1 MSSPTKI
8 SSKYFTNSKD
18 NIIKDSLTGELLT
31 NPNIIY
37 YPQYNFI
44 YDKTQL
50 TSSNVRI
57 VCGGGSG
64 HEPSHSGY
72 ITKGMLTCAVCG
84 DIFSSPSC
92 KNIINAIEK
101 IYSDSGVI
109 LIVKNYSGDVIN
121 FSLACE
127 LYKNLGKKV
136 DMIIVDDDISLVN
149 LNEKINEDSFNRRRG
164 LCGTVLLYKILGD
177 LANKGFL
184 FEEILTYGKNIVKSL
199 YTVGVSL
206 TTCIP
211 PFSHVNSNEL
221 MNFDEFELG
230 LGIHGEKGKERLKYN
245 SVNDVI
251 KIIFEKCFNIHIK
264 KENFD
269 KMKDVVL
276 VVNNLGSLTQIEMN
290 IIIKSLYDY
299 IYNLQDKKY
308 NVHRIIFGNI
318 MTSLD
323 MRGFSITIM
332 NLNEN
337 DFIEKNQNKII
348 YSIDS
353 KIERHCIWNIIKNP
367 NEQYNTILKNQ
378 ILYDKKEELKEQNPN
393 NKTYLLI
400 KNLFTYLQSKQE
412 DLNTLDKKVGD
423 GDIGTGMYNAIGKS
437 LENLKYY
444 DFENNFKNS
453 IMKIGEDIGA
463 GFGGT
468 SGPLYMS
475 FLIRASD
482 FLENKFENNKIENYL
497 NGLFNGSDMISRV
510 GKAKVGDRTMLDYL
524 IPMSKLLLNCKN
536 FDDVKK
542 VFNENRNK
550 LLDDVKK
557 LQSKRGR
564 SSYLDGQEVGFDEPG
579 CVLCDL
585 WMNFIIEELSK

>member
-1 MSSPTKI
+1 MTESTI
-8 SSKYFTNSKD
+8 TSKYFTNSKD
-18 NIIKDSLTGELLT
+18 EIIKDSLTGGLLS
-31 NPNIIY
+31 NPNLIY

-44 YDKTQL
+44 YDKSQL
-50 TSSNVRI
+50 NSNNVRL

-72 ITKGMLTCAVCG
+72 VSKGMLTCAVCG

-101 IYSDSGVI
+101 IYSDNGVI
-109 LIVKNYSGDVIN
+109 VIVKNYSGDVIN

-127 LYKNLGKKV
+127 IFKNNNKKV

-149 LNEKINEDSFNRRRG
+149 LNNEIEENSFNRRRG

-177 LANKGFL
+177 LAVQGYS
-184 FEEILTYGKNIVKSL
+184 FEEILNYGKNIVKSL

-211 PFSHVNSNEL
+211 PFTHINSNEL
-221 MNFDEFELG
+221 MKNDEFELG

-245 SVNDVI
+245 NVNDVI
-251 KIIFEKCFNIHIK
+251 KIIFEKCFNSNIK
-264 KENFD
+264 KESFN
-269 KMKDVVL
+269 KMKDVVF
-276 VVNNLGSLTQIEMN
+276 VVNNLGCLTLIEMN
-290 IIIKSLYDY
+290 IIIKSLFDY
-299 IYNLQDKKY
+299 VYNLKDKQY
-308 NVHRIIFGNI
+308 NVHRIIYGNI

-323 MRGFSITIM
+323 MRAFSITIM

-337 DFIEKNQNKII
+337 DFTDLNKNKIL

-353 KIERHCIWNIIKNP
+353 KVHRTCIWNIIKNP
-367 NEQYNTILKNQ
+367 NEQYNKVLKNQ
-378 ILYDKKEELKEQNPN
+378 ILFDKKPEIKEQNLN

-400 KNLFTYLQSKQE
+400 KNLFTFLQSKQE
-412 DLNTLDKKVGD
+412 ELNTLDKKVGD

-444 DFENNFKNS
+444 DFENDFKNS
-453 IMKIGEDIGA
+453 IKNIGEDIGA

-497 NGLFNGSDMISRV
+497 NSLFNGSEMISRV

-524 IPMSKLLLNCKN
+524 IPMSKLLLNCKS
-536 FDDVKK
+536 FDEVKK

-550 LLDDVKK
+550 LLEDVKK

>member
-1 MSSPTKI
+1 MTESTI
-8 SSKYFTNSKD
+8 TSKYFTNSKD
-18 NIIKDSLTGELLT
+18 EIIKDSLTGGLLS
-31 NPNIIY
+31 NPNLIY

-44 YDKTQL
+44 YDKSQL
-50 TSSNVRI
+50 NSNNVRL

-72 ITKGMLTCAVCG
+72 VSKGMLTCAVCG

-101 IYSDSGVI
+101 IYSDNGVI
-109 LIVKNYSGDVIN
+109 VIVKNYSGDVIN

-127 LYKNLGKKV
+127 IFKNNNKKV

-149 LNEKINEDSFNRRRG
+149 LNNEIEENSFNRRRG

-177 LANKGFL
+177 LAVQGYS
-184 FEEILTYGKNIVKSL
+184 FEEILNYGKNIVKSL

-211 PFSHVNSNEL
+211 PFTHINSNEL
-221 MNFDEFELG
+221 MKNDEFELG

-245 SVNDVI
+245 NVNDVI
-251 KIIFEKCFNIHIK
+251 KIIFEKCFNSNIK
-264 KENFD
+264 KESFN
-269 KMKDVVL
+269 KMKDVVF
-276 VVNNLGSLTQIEMN
+276 VVNNLGCLTLIEMN
-290 IIIKSLYDY
+290 IIIKSLFDY
-299 IYNLQDKKY
+299 VYNLKDKQY
-308 NVHRIIFGNI
+308 NVHRIIYGNI

-323 MRGFSITIM
+323 MRAFSITIM

-337 DFIEKNQNKII
+337 EFTDLNKNKIL

-353 KIERHCIWNIIKNP
+353 KVHRTCIWNIIKNP
-367 NEQYNTILKNQ
+367 NEQYNKVLKNQ
-378 ILYDKKEELKEQNPN
+378 ILFDKKPEIKEQNLN

-400 KNLFTYLQSKQE
+400 KNLFTFLQSKQE
-412 DLNTLDKKVGD
+412 ELNTLDKKVGD

-444 DFENNFKNS
+444 DFENDFKNS
-453 IMKIGEDIGA
+453 IKNIGEDIGA

-497 NGLFNGSDMISRV
+497 NSLFNGSEMISRV

-524 IPMSKLLLNCKN
+524 IPMSKLLLNCKS
-536 FDDVKK
+536 FDEVKK

>member
-1 MSSPTKI
+1 MTESKI
-8 SSKYFTNSKD
+8 TSKYFTNSKD
-18 NIIKDSLTGELLT
+18 EIIKDSLTGGLLS
-31 NPNIIY
+31 NPNLIY

-44 YDKTQL
+44 YDKSQL
-50 TSSNVRI
+50 NSNNVRL

-72 ITKGMLTCAVCG
+72 VSKGMLTCAVCG

-101 IYSDSGVI
+101 IYSDNGVI
-109 LIVKNYSGDVIN
+109 VIVKNYSGDVIN

-127 LYKNLGKKV
+127 IFKNNNKKV

-149 LNEKINEDSFNRRRG
+149 LNNEIEENSFNRRRG

-177 LANKGFL
+177 LAVQGYS
-184 FEEILTYGKNIVKSL
+184 FEEILNYGKNIVKSL

-211 PFSHVNSNEL
+211 PFTHINSNEL
-221 MNFDEFELG
+221 MKNDEFELG

-245 SVNDVI
+245 NVNDVI
-251 KIIFEKCFNIHIK
+251 KIIFEKCFNSNIK
-264 KENFD
+264 KESFN
-269 KMKDVVL
+269 KMKDVVF
-276 VVNNLGSLTQIEMN
+276 VVNNLGCLTLIEMN
-290 IIIKSLYDY
+290 IIIKSLFDY
-299 IYNLQDKKY
+299 VYNLKDKQY
-308 NVHRIIFGNI
+308 NVHRIIYGNI

-323 MRGFSITIM
+323 MRAFSITIM

-337 DFIEKNQNKII
+337 EFTDLNKNKIL

-353 KIERHCIWNIIKNP
+353 KVHRTCIWNIIKNP
-367 NEQYNTILKNQ
+367 NEQYNKVLKNQ
-378 ILYDKKEELKEQNPN
+378 ILFDKKPEIKEQNLN

-400 KNLFTYLQSKQE
+400 KNLFTFLQSKQE
-412 DLNTLDKKVGD
+412 ELNTLDKKVGD

-497 NGLFNGSDMISRV
+497 NGLFNGSEMISRV

-524 IPMSKLLLNCKN
+524 IPMSKLLLNCKS
-536 FDDVKK
+536 FDEVKK

-550 LLDDVKK
+550 LLEDVKK

>member
-1 MSSPTKI
+1 MTESTI
-8 SSKYFTNSKD
+8 TSKYFTNSKD
-18 NIIKDSLTGELLT
+18 EIIKDSLTGGLLS
-31 NPNIIY
+31 NPNLIY

-44 YDKTQL
+44 YDKSQL
-50 TSSNVRI
+50 NSNNVRL

-72 ITKGMLTCAVCG
+72 VSKGMLTCAVCG

-101 IYSDSGVI
+101 IYSDNGVI
-109 LIVKNYSGDVIN
+109 VIVKNYSGDVIN

-127 LYKNLGKKV
+127 IFKNNNKKV

-149 LNEKINEDSFNRRRG
+149 LNNEIEENSFNRRRG

-177 LANKGFL
+177 LAVQGYS
-184 FEEILTYGKNIVKSL
+184 FEELLNYGKNIVKSL

-211 PFSHVNSNEL
+211 PFTHINSNEL
-221 MNFDEFELG
+221 MKNDEFELG

-245 SVNDVI
+245 NVNDVI
-251 KIIFEKCFNIHIK
+251 KIIFEKCFNSNIK
-264 KENFD
+264 KESFD
-269 KMKDVVL
+269 KMKDVVF
-276 VVNNLGSLTQIEMN
+276 VVNNLGCLTLIEMN
-290 IIIKSLYDY
+290 IIIKSLFDY
-299 IYNLQDKKY
+299 VYNLKDKQY
-308 NVHRIIFGNI
+308 NVHRIIYGNI

-323 MRGFSITIM
+323 MRAFSITIM

-337 DFIEKNQNKII
+337 DFTDLNKNKIL

-353 KIERHCIWNIIKNP
+353 KVHRTCIWNIIKNP
-367 NEQYNTILKNQ
+367 NEQYNKVLKNQ
-378 ILYDKKEELKEQNPN
+378 ILFDKKPETKEQNLN

-400 KNLFTYLQSKQE
+400 KNLFTFLQSKQE
-412 DLNTLDKKVGD
+412 ELNTLDKKVGD

-444 DFENNFKNS
+444 DFENDFKNS
-453 IMKIGEDIGA
+453 IKNIGEDIGA

-497 NGLFNGSDMISRV
+497 NSLFNGSEMISRV

-524 IPMSKLLLNCKN
+524 IPMSKLLLNCKS
-536 FDDVKK
+536 FDEVKK

-550 LLDDVKK
+550 LLEDVKK

>member
-1 MSSPTKI
+1 MTESTI
-8 SSKYFTNSKD
+8 TSKYFTNSKD
-18 NIIKDSLTGELLT
+18 EIIKDSLTGGLLS
-31 NPNIIY
+31 NPNLIY

-44 YDKTQL
+44 YDKSQL
-50 TSSNVRI
+50 NSNNVRL

-72 ITKGMLTCAVCG
+72 VSKGMLTCAVCG

-101 IYSDSGVI
+101 IYSDNGVI
-109 LIVKNYSGDVIN
+109 VIVKNYSGDVIN

-127 LYKNLGKKV
+127 IFKNNNKKV

-149 LNEKINEDSFNRRRG
+149 LNNEIEENSFNRRRG

-177 LANKGFL
+177 LAVQGYS
-184 FEEILTYGKNIVKSL
+184 FEELLNYGKNIVKSL

-211 PFSHVNSNEL
+211 PFSHINSNEL
-221 MNFDEFELG
+221 MKNDEFELG

-245 SVNDVI
+245 NVNDVI
-251 KIIFEKCFNIHIK
+251 KIIFEKCFNSNIK
-264 KENFD
+264 KESFD
-269 KMKDVVL
+269 KMKDVVF
-276 VVNNLGSLTQIEMN
+276 VVNNLGCLTLIEMN
-290 IIIKSLYDY
+290 IIIKSLFDY
-299 IYNLQDKKY
+299 VYNLKDKQY
-308 NVHRIIFGNI
+308 NVHRIIYGNI

-323 MRGFSITIM
+323 MRAFSITIM

-337 DFIEKNQNKII
+337 DFTDLNKNKIL

-353 KIERHCIWNIIKNP
+353 KVHRTCIWNIIKNP
-367 NEQYNTILKNQ
+367 NEQYNKVLKNQ
-378 ILYDKKEELKEQNPN
+378 ILFDKKPEIKEQNLN

-400 KNLFTYLQSKQE
+400 KNLFTFLQSKQE
-412 DLNTLDKKVGD
+412 ELNTLDKKVGD

-444 DFENNFKNS
+444 DFENDFKNS
-453 IMKIGEDIGA
+453 IKNIGEDIGA

-497 NGLFNGSDMISRV
+497 NSLFNGSEMISRV

-524 IPMSKLLLNCKN
+524 IPMSKLLLNCKS
-536 FDDVKK
+536 FDEVKK

>member
-1 MSSPTKI
+1 MTESTI
-8 SSKYFTNSKD
+8 TSKYFTNSKD
-18 NIIKDSLTGELLT
+18 EIIKDSLTGGLLS
-31 NPNIIY
+31 NPNLIY

-44 YDKTQL
+44 YDKSQL
-50 TSSNVRI
+50 NSNNVRL

-72 ITKGMLTCAVCG
+72 VSKGMLTCAVCG

-101 IYSDSGVI
+101 IYSDNGVI
-109 LIVKNYSGDVIN
+109 VIVKNYSGDVIN

-127 LYKNLGKKV
+127 IFKNNNKKV

-149 LNEKINEDSFNRRRG
+149 LNNEIEENSFNRRRG

-177 LANKGFL
+177 LAVQGYS
-184 FEEILTYGKNIVKSL
+184 FEELLNYGKNIVKSL

-211 PFSHVNSNEL
+211 PFSHINSNEL
-221 MNFDEFELG
+221 MKNDEFELG

-245 SVNDVI
+245 NVNDVI
-251 KIIFEKCFNIHIK
+251 KIIFEKCFNSNIK
-264 KENFD
+264 KESFD
-269 KMKDVVL
+269 KMKDVVF
-276 VVNNLGSLTQIEMN
+276 VVNNLGCLTLIEMN
-290 IIIKSLYDY
+290 IIIKSLFDY
-299 IYNLQDKKY
+299 VYNLKDKQY
-308 NVHRIIFGNI
+308 NVHRIIYGNI

-323 MRGFSITIM
+323 MRAFSITIM

-337 DFIEKNQNKII
+337 DFTDLNKNKIL

-353 KIERHCIWNIIKNP
+353 KVHRTCIWNIIKNP
-367 NEQYNTILKNQ
+367 NEQYNKVLKNQ
-378 ILYDKKEELKEQNPN
+378 ILFDKKPETKEQNLN

-400 KNLFTYLQSKQE
+400 KNLFTFLQSKQE
-412 DLNTLDKKVGD
+412 ELNTLDKKVGD

-444 DFENNFKNS
+444 DFENDFKNS
-453 IMKIGEDIGA
+453 IKNIGEDIGA

-497 NGLFNGSDMISRV
+497 NSLFNGSEMISRV

-524 IPMSKLLLNCKN
+524 IPMSKLLLNCKS
-536 FDDVKK
+536 FDEVKK

-550 LLDDVKK
+550 LLEDVKK

>member
-1 MSSPTKI
+1 
-8 SSKYFTNSKD
+8 
-18 NIIKDSLTGELLT
+18 
-31 NPNIIY
+31 
-37 YPQYNFI
+37 
-44 YDKTQL
+44 
-50 TSSNVRI
+50 
-57 VCGGGSG
+57 
-64 HEPSHSGY
+64 
-72 ITKGMLTCAVCG
+72 
-84 DIFSSPSC
+84 
-92 KNIINAIEK
+92 
-101 IYSDSGVI
+101 
-109 LIVKNYSGDVIN
+109 
-121 FSLACE
+121 
-127 LYKNLGKKV
+127 
-136 DMIIVDDDISLVN
+136 
-149 LNEKINEDSFNRRRG
+149 
-164 LCGTVLLYKILGD
+164 
-177 LANKGFL
+177 
-184 FEEILTYGKNIVKSL
+184 
-199 YTVGVSL
+199 
-206 TTCIP
+206 
-211 PFSHVNSNEL
+211 
-221 MNFDEFELG
+221 
-230 LGIHGEKGKERLKYN
+230 
-245 SVNDVI
+245 
-251 KIIFEKCFNIHIK
+251 
-264 KENFD
+264 
-269 KMKDVVL
+269 
-276 VVNNLGSLTQIEMN
+276 MN

-299 IYNLQDKKY
+299 IYNLKAKKY

-337 DFIEKNQNKII
+337 EFIEQNKNKII

-353 KIERHCIWNIIKNP
+353 KIERQCIWNIIKNP
-367 NEQYNTILKNQ
+367 NEQYNTILKEQ
-378 ILYDKKEELKEQNPN
+378 ILYDEKEELKEQNPN
-393 NKTYLLI
+393 NKTYILI

-412 DLNTLDKKVGD
+412 ELNTLDKKVGD

-475 FLIRASD
+475 FFIRASD
-482 FLENKFENNKIENYL
+482 FLEMKFENNKIENYL
-497 NGLFNGSDMISRV
+497 NGLYNGSEMISRV

-524 IPMSKLLLNCKN
+524 IPMSKLLLNCKS
-536 FDDVKK
+536 FDEVKK

-585 WMNFIIEELSK
+585 WMSYLIEELSK

>member
-1 MSSPTKI
+1 MTESKI
-8 SSKYFTNSKD
+8 TSKYFTNSKD
-18 NIIKDSLTGELLT
+18 EIIKDSLTGGLLS
-31 NPNIIY
+31 NPNLIY

-44 YDKTQL
+44 YDKSQL
-50 TSSNVRI
+50 NSNNVRL

-72 ITKGMLTCAVCG
+72 VSKGMLTCAVCG

-101 IYSDSGVI
+101 IYSDNGVI
-109 LIVKNYSGDVIN
+109 VIVKNYSGDVIN

-127 LYKNLGKKV
+127 IFKNNNKKV

-149 LNEKINEDSFNRRRG
+149 LNNEIEENSFNRRRG

-177 LANKGFL
+177 LAVQGYS
-184 FEEILTYGKNIVKSL
+184 FEEILNYGKNIVKSL

-211 PFSHVNSNEL
+211 PFTHINSNEL
-221 MNFDEFELG
+221 MKNDEFELG

-245 SVNDVI
+245 NVNDVI
-251 KIIFEKCFNIHIK
+251 KIIFEKCFNSNIK
-264 KENFD
+264 KESFN
-269 KMKDVVL
+269 KMKDVVF
-276 VVNNLGSLTQIEMN
+276 VVNNLGCLTLIEMN
-290 IIIKSLYDY
+290 IIIKSLFDY
-299 IYNLQDKKY
+299 VYNLKDKQY
-308 NVHRIIFGNI
+308 NVHRIIYGNI

-323 MRGFSITIM
+323 MRAFSITIM

-337 DFIEKNQNKII
+337 EFTDLNKNKIL

-353 KIERHCIWNIIKNP
+353 KVHRTCIWNIIKNP
-367 NEQYNTILKNQ
+367 NEQYNKVLKNQ
-378 ILYDKKEELKEQNPN
+378 ILFDKKPEIKEQNLN

-400 KNLFTYLQSKQE
+400 KNLFTFLQSKQE
-412 DLNTLDKKVGD
+412 ELNTLDKKVGD

-444 DFENNFKNS
+444 DFENDFKNS
-453 IMKIGEDIGA
+453 IKNIGEDIGA

-497 NGLFNGSDMISRV
+497 NSLFNGSEMISRV

-524 IPMSKLLLNCKN
+524 IPMSKLLLNCKS
-536 FDDVKK
+536 FDEVKK

-550 LLDDVKK
+550 LLEDVKK

>member
-1 MSSPTKI
+1 MTESTI
-8 SSKYFTNSKD
+8 TSKYFTNSKD
-18 NIIKDSLTGELLT
+18 EIIKDSLTGGLLS
-31 NPNIIY
+31 NPNLIY

-44 YDKTQL
+44 YDKSQL
-50 TSSNVRI
+50 NSNNVRL

-72 ITKGMLTCAVCG
+72 VSKGMLTCAVCG

-101 IYSDSGVI
+101 IYSDNGVI
-109 LIVKNYSGDVIN
+109 VIVKNYSGDVIN

-127 LYKNLGKKV
+127 IFKNNNKKV

-149 LNEKINEDSFNRRRG
+149 LNNEIEENSFNRRRG

-177 LANKGFL
+177 LAVQGYS
-184 FEEILTYGKNIVKSL
+184 FEELLNYGKNIVKSL

-211 PFSHVNSNEL
+211 PFSHINSNEL
-221 MNFDEFELG
+221 MKNDEFELG

-245 SVNDVI
+245 NVNDVI
-251 KIIFEKCFNIHIK
+251 KIIFEKCFNSNIK
-264 KENFD
+264 KESFN
-269 KMKDVVL
+269 KMKDVVF
-276 VVNNLGSLTQIEMN
+276 VVNNLGCLTLIEMN
-290 IIIKSLYDY
+290 IIIKSLFDY
-299 IYNLQDKKY
+299 VYNLKDKQY
-308 NVHRIIFGNI
+308 NVHRIIYGNI

-323 MRGFSITIM
+323 MRAFSITIM

-337 DFIEKNQNKII
+337 DFTNLNKNKIL

-353 KIERHCIWNIIKNP
+353 KVHRTCIWNIIKNP
-367 NEQYNTILKNQ
+367 NEQYNKVLKNQ
-378 ILYDKKEELKEQNPN
+378 ILFDKKPEIKEQNLN

-400 KNLFTYLQSKQE
+400 KNLFTFLQSKQE
-412 DLNTLDKKVGD
+412 ELNTLDKKVGD

-444 DFENNFKNS
+444 DFENDFKNS
-453 IMKIGEDIGA
+453 IKNIGEDIGA

-497 NGLFNGSDMISRV
+497 NSLFNGSEMISRV

-524 IPMSKLLLNCKN
+524 IPMSKLLLNCKS
-536 FDDVKK
+536 FDEVKK

-550 LLDDVKK
+550 LLEDVKK

>member
-1 MSSPTKI
+1 MTESTI
-8 SSKYFTNSKD
+8 TSKYFTNSKD
-18 NIIKDSLTGELLT
+18 EIIKDSLTGGLLS
-31 NPNIIY
+31 NPNLIY

-44 YDKTQL
+44 YDKSQL
-50 TSSNVRI
+50 NSNNVRL

-72 ITKGMLTCAVCG
+72 VSKGMLTCAVCG

-101 IYSDSGVI
+101 IYSDNGVI
-109 LIVKNYSGDVIN
+109 VIVKNYSGDVIN

-127 LYKNLGKKV
+127 IFKNNNKKV

-149 LNEKINEDSFNRRRG
+149 LNNEIEENSFNRRRG

-177 LANKGFL
+177 LAVQGYS
-184 FEEILTYGKNIVKSL
+184 FEELLNYGKNIVKSL

-211 PFSHVNSNEL
+211 PFSHINSNEL
-221 MNFDEFELG
+221 MKNDEFELG

-245 SVNDVI
+245 NVNDVI
-251 KIIFEKCFNIHIK
+251 KIIFEKCFNSNIK
-264 KENFD
+264 KESFD
-269 KMKDVVL
+269 KMKDVVF
-276 VVNNLGSLTQIEMN
+276 VVNNLGCLTLIEMN
-290 IIIKSLYDY
+290 IIIKSLFDY
-299 IYNLQDKKY
+299 VYNLKDKQY
-308 NVHRIIFGNI
+308 NVHRIIYGNI

-323 MRGFSITIM
+323 MRAFSITIM

-337 DFIEKNQNKII
+337 DFTDLNKNKIL

-353 KIERHCIWNIIKNP
+353 KVHRTCIWNIIKNP
-367 NEQYNTILKNQ
+367 NEQYNKVLKNQ
-378 ILYDKKEELKEQNPN
+378 ILFDKKPETKEQNLN

-400 KNLFTYLQSKQE
+400 KNLFTFLQSKQE
-412 DLNTLDKKVGD
+412 ELNTLDKKVGD

-444 DFENNFKNS
+444 DFENDFKNS
-453 IMKIGEDIGA
+453 IKNIGEDIGA

-497 NGLFNGSDMISRV
+497 NSLFNGSEMISRV

-524 IPMSKLLLNCKN
+524 IPMSKLLLNCKS
-536 FDDVKK
+536 FDEVKK

>member
-1 MSSPTKI
+1 MTESTI
-8 SSKYFTNSKD
+8 TSKYFTNSKD
-18 NIIKDSLTGELLT
+18 EIIKDSLTGGLLS
-31 NPNIIY
+31 NPNLIY

-44 YDKTQL
+44 YDKSQL
-50 TSSNVRI
+50 NSNNVRL

-72 ITKGMLTCAVCG
+72 VSKGMLTCAVCG

-101 IYSDSGVI
+101 IYSDNGVI
-109 LIVKNYSGDVIN
+109 VIVKNYSGDVIN

-127 LYKNLGKKV
+127 IFKNNNKKV

-149 LNEKINEDSFNRRRG
+149 LNNEIEENSFNRRRG

-177 LANKGFL
+177 LAVQGYS
-184 FEEILTYGKNIVKSL
+184 FEELLNYGKNIVKSL

-211 PFSHVNSNEL
+211 PFSHINSNEL
-221 MNFDEFELG
+221 MKNDEFELG

-245 SVNDVI
+245 NVNDVI
-251 KIIFEKCFNIHIK
+251 KIIFEKCFNSNIK
-264 KENFD
+264 KESFD
-269 KMKDVVL
+269 KMKDVVF
-276 VVNNLGSLTQIEMN
+276 VVNNLGCLTLIEMN
-290 IIIKSLYDY
+290 IIIKSLFDY
-299 IYNLQDKKY
+299 VYNLKDKQY
-308 NVHRIIFGNI
+308 NVHRIIYGNI

-323 MRGFSITIM
+323 MRAFSITIM

-337 DFIEKNQNKII
+337 DFTNLNKNKIL

-353 KIERHCIWNIIKNP
+353 KVHRTCIWNIIKNP
-367 NEQYNTILKNQ
+367 NEQYNKVLKNQ
-378 ILYDKKEELKEQNPN
+378 ILFDKKPETKEQNLN

-400 KNLFTYLQSKQE
+400 KNLFTFLQSKQE
-412 DLNTLDKKVGD
+412 ELNTLDKKVGD

-444 DFENNFKNS
+444 DFENDFKNS
-453 IMKIGEDIGA
+453 IKNIGEDIGA

-497 NGLFNGSDMISRV
+497 NSLFNGSEMISRV

-585 WMNFIIEELSK
+585 WMSFLIQELSK

>member
-1 MSSPTKI
+1 MTESKI
-8 SSKYFTNSKD
+8 TSKYFTNSKD
-18 NIIKDSLTGELLT
+18 EIIKDSLTGGLLS
-31 NPNIIY
+31 NPNLIY

-44 YDKTQL
+44 YDKSQL
-50 TSSNVRI
+50 NSNNVRL

-72 ITKGMLTCAVCG
+72 VSKGMLTCAVCG

-101 IYSDSGVI
+101 IYSDNGVI
-109 LIVKNYSGDVIN
+109 VIVKNYSGDVIN

-127 LYKNLGKKV
+127 IFKNNNKKV

-149 LNEKINEDSFNRRRG
+149 LNNEIEENSFNRRRG

-177 LANKGFL
+177 LAVQGYS
-184 FEEILTYGKNIVKSL
+184 FEEILNYGKNIVKSL

-211 PFSHVNSNEL
+211 PFTHINSNEL
-221 MNFDEFELG
+221 MKNDEFELG

-245 SVNDVI
+245 NVNDVI
-251 KIIFEKCFNIHIK
+251 KIIFEKCFNSNIK
-264 KENFD
+264 KESFD
-269 KMKDVVL
+269 KMKDVVF
-276 VVNNLGSLTQIEMN
+276 VVNNLGCLTLIEMN
-290 IIIKSLYDY
+290 IIIKSLFDY
-299 IYNLQDKKY
+299 VYNLKDKQY
-308 NVHRIIFGNI
+308 NVHRIIYGNI

-323 MRGFSITIM
+323 MRAFSITIM

-337 DFIEKNQNKII
+337 DFTDLNKNKIL

-353 KIERHCIWNIIKNP
+353 KVHRTCIWNIIKNP
-367 NEQYNTILKNQ
+367 NEQYNKVLKNQ
-378 ILYDKKEELKEQNPN
+378 ILFDKNPEIKEQNLN

-400 KNLFTYLQSKQE
+400 KNLFTFLQSKQE
-412 DLNTLDKKVGD
+412 ELNTLDKKVGD

-444 DFENNFKNS
+444 DFENDFKNS
-453 IMKIGEDIGA
+453 IKNIGEDIGA

-497 NGLFNGSDMISRV
+497 NSLFNGSEMISRV

-524 IPMSKLLLNCKN
+524 IPMSKLLLNCKS
-536 FDDVKK
+536 FDEVKK

-550 LLDDVKK
+550 LLEDVKK

>member
-1 MSSPTKI
+1 MTESTI
-8 SSKYFTNSKD
+8 TSKYFTNSKD
-18 NIIKDSLTGELLT
+18 EIIKDSLTGGLLS
-31 NPNIIY
+31 NPNLIY

-44 YDKTQL
+44 YDKSQL
-50 TSSNVRI
+50 NSNNVRL

-72 ITKGMLTCAVCG
+72 VSKGMLTCAVCG

-101 IYSDSGVI
+101 IYSDNGVI
-109 LIVKNYSGDVIN
+109 VIVKNYSGDVIN

-127 LYKNLGKKV
+127 IFKNNNKKV

-149 LNEKINEDSFNRRRG
+149 LNNEIEENSFNRRRG

-177 LANKGFL
+177 LAVQGYS
-184 FEEILTYGKNIVKSL
+184 FEEILNYGKNIVKSL

-211 PFSHVNSNEL
+211 PFSHINSNEL
-221 MNFDEFELG
+221 MKNDEFELG

-245 SVNDVI
+245 NVNDVI
-251 KIIFEKCFNIHIK
+251 KIIFEKCFNSNIK
-264 KENFD
+264 KESFD
-269 KMKDVVL
+269 KMKDVVF
-276 VVNNLGSLTQIEMN
+276 VVNNLGCLTLIEMN
-290 IIIKSLYDY
+290 IIIKSLFDY
-299 IYNLQDKKY
+299 VYNLKDKQY
-308 NVHRIIFGNI
+308 NVHRIIYGNI

-323 MRGFSITIM
+323 MRAFSITIM

-337 DFIEKNQNKII
+337 DFTNLNKNKIL

-353 KIERHCIWNIIKNP
+353 KVHRTCIWNIIKNP
-367 NEQYNTILKNQ
+367 DEQYNKVLKNQ
-378 ILYDKKEELKEQNPN
+378 ILFDKKPEIKEQNLN
-393 NKTYLLI
+393 NKTYILI
-400 KNLFTYLQSKQE
+400 KNLFTFLQSKQE
-412 DLNTLDKKVGD
+412 ELNTLDKKVGD

-444 DFENNFKNS
+444 DFENDFKNS
-453 IMKIGEDIGA
+453 IKNIGEDIGA

-497 NGLFNGSDMISRV
+497 NSLFNGSEMISRV

-524 IPMSKLLLNCKN
+524 IPMSKLLLNCKS
-536 FDDVKK
+536 FDEVKK

-550 LLDDVKK
+550 LLEDVKK

>member
-1 MSSPTKI
+1 MTESTI
-8 SSKYFTNSKD
+8 TSKYFTNSKD
-18 NIIKDSLTGELLT
+18 EIIKDSLTGGLLS
-31 NPNIIY
+31 NPNLIY

-44 YDKTQL
+44 YDKSQL
-50 TSSNVRI
+50 NSNNVRL

-72 ITKGMLTCAVCG
+72 VSKGMLTCAVCG

-101 IYSDSGVI
+101 IYSDNGVI
-109 LIVKNYSGDVIN
+109 VIVKNYSGDVIN

-127 LYKNLGKKV
+127 IFKNNNKKV

-149 LNEKINEDSFNRRRG
+149 LNNEIEENSFNRRRG

-177 LANKGFL
+177 LAVQGYS
-184 FEEILTYGKNIVKSL
+184 FEELLNYGKNIVKSL

-211 PFSHVNSNEL
+211 PFSHINSNEL
-221 MNFDEFELG
+221 MKNDEFELG

-245 SVNDVI
+245 NVNDVI
-251 KIIFEKCFNIHIK
+251 KIIFEKCFNSNIK
-264 KENFD
+264 KESFD
-269 KMKDVVL
+269 KMKDVVF
-276 VVNNLGSLTQIEMN
+276 VVNNLGCLTLIEMN
-290 IIIKSLYDY
+290 IIIKSLFDY
-299 IYNLQDKKY
+299 VYNLKDKQY
-308 NVHRIIFGNI
+308 NVHRIIYGNI

-323 MRGFSITIM
+323 MRAFSITIM

-337 DFIEKNQNKII
+337 DFTDLNKNKIL

-353 KIERHCIWNIIKNP
+353 KVHRTCIWNIIKNP
-367 NEQYNTILKNQ
+367 NEQYNKVLKNQ
-378 ILYDKKEELKEQNPN
+378 ILFDKKPETKEQNLN

-400 KNLFTYLQSKQE
+400 KNLFTFLQSKQE
-412 DLNTLDKKVGD
+412 ELNTLDKKVGD

-444 DFENNFKNS
+444 DFENDFKNS
-453 IMKIGEDIGA
+453 IKNIGEDIGA

-497 NGLFNGSDMISRV
+497 NSLFNGSEMISRV

-550 LLDDVKK
+550 LLEDVKK

>member
-1 MSSPTKI
+1 MTESTI
-8 SSKYFTNSKD
+8 TSKYFTNSKD
-18 NIIKDSLTGELLT
+18 EIIKDSLTGGLLS
-31 NPNIIY
+31 NPNLIY

-44 YDKTQL
+44 YDKSHL
-50 TSSNVRI
+50 NSNNVRL

-72 ITKGMLTCAVCG
+72 VSKGMLTCAVCG

-101 IYSDSGVI
+101 IYSDNGVI
-109 LIVKNYSGDVIN
+109 VIVKNYSGDVIN

-127 LYKNLGKKV
+127 IFKNNNKKV

-149 LNEKINEDSFNRRRG
+149 LNNEIEENSFNRRRG

-177 LANKGFL
+177 LAVQGYS
-184 FEEILTYGKNIVKSL
+184 FEEILNYGKNIVKSL

-211 PFSHVNSNEL
+211 PFSHINSNEL
-221 MNFDEFELG
+221 MKNDEFELG

-245 SVNDVI
+245 NVNDVI
-251 KIIFEKCFNIHIK
+251 KIIFEKCFNSNIK
-264 KENFD
+264 KESFD
-269 KMKDVVL
+269 KMKDVVF
-276 VVNNLGSLTQIEMN
+276 VVNNLGCLTLIEMN
-290 IIIKSLYDY
+290 IIIKSLFDY
-299 IYNLQDKKY
+299 VYNLKDKQY
-308 NVHRIIFGNI
+308 NVHRIIYGNI

-323 MRGFSITIM
+323 MRAFSITIM

-337 DFIEKNQNKII
+337 DFTDLNKNKIL

-353 KIERHCIWNIIKNP
+353 KVHRTCIWNIIKNP
-367 NEQYNTILKNQ
+367 NEQYNKVLKNQ
-378 ILYDKKEELKEQNPN
+378 ILFDKKPETKEQNLN

-400 KNLFTYLQSKQE
+400 KNLFTFLQSKQE
-412 DLNTLDKKVGD
+412 ELNTLDKKVGD

-444 DFENNFKNS
+444 DFENDFKNS
-453 IMKIGEDIGA
+453 IKNIGEDIGA

-497 NGLFNGSDMISRV
+497 NSLFNGSEMISRV

-524 IPMSKLLLNCKN
+524 IPMSKLLL
-536 FDDVKK
+536 K
-542 VFNENRNK
+542 V
-550 LLDDVKK
+550 
-557 LQSKRGR
+557 
-564 SSYLDGQEVGFDEPG
+564 Y
-579 CVLCDL
+579 
-585 WMNFIIEELSK
+585 MIIYII

>member
-1 MSSPTKI
+1 MTESTI
-8 SSKYFTNSKD
+8 TSKYFTNSKD
-18 NIIKDSLTGELLT
+18 EIIKDSLTGGLLS
-31 NPNIIY
+31 NPNLIY

-44 YDKTQL
+44 YDKSQL
-50 TSSNVRI
+50 NSNNVRL

-72 ITKGMLTCAVCG
+72 VSKGMLTCAVCG

-101 IYSDSGVI
+101 IYSDNGVI
-109 LIVKNYSGDVIN
+109 VIVKNYSGDVIN

-127 LYKNLGKKV
+127 IFKNNNKKV

-149 LNEKINEDSFNRRRG
+149 LNNEIEENSFNRRRG

-177 LANKGFL
+177 LAVQGYS
-184 FEEILTYGKNIVKSL
+184 FEELLNYGKNIVKSL
-199 YTVGVSL
+199 YTVGGSL

-211 PFSHVNSNEL
+211 PFSHINSNEL
-221 MNFDEFELG
+221 MKNDEFELG

-245 SVNDVI
+245 NVNDVI
-251 KIIFEKCFNIHIK
+251 KIIFEKCFNSNIK
-264 KENFD
+264 KESFD
-269 KMKDVVL
+269 KMKDVVF
-276 VVNNLGSLTQIEMN
+276 VVNNLGCLTLIEMN
-290 IIIKSLYDY
+290 IIIKSLFDY
-299 IYNLQDKKY
+299 VYNLKDKQY
-308 NVHRIIFGNI
+308 NVHRIIYGNI

-323 MRGFSITIM
+323 MRAFSITIM

-337 DFIEKNQNKII
+337 DFTDLNKNKIL

-353 KIERHCIWNIIKNP
+353 KVHRTCIWNIIKNP
-367 NEQYNTILKNQ
+367 NEQYNKVLKNQ
-378 ILYDKKEELKEQNPN
+378 ILFDKKPETKEQNLN

-400 KNLFTYLQSKQE
+400 KNLFTFLQSKQE
-412 DLNTLDKKVGD
+412 ELNTLDKKVGD

-444 DFENNFKNS
+444 DFENDFKNS
-453 IMKIGEDIGA
+453 IKNIGEDIGA

-475 FLIRASD
+475 FFIRASD

-497 NGLFNGSDMISRV
+497 NSLFNGSEMISRV

-524 IPMSKLLLNCKN
+524 IPMSKLLLNCKS
-536 FDDVKK
+536 FDEVKK

-550 LLDDVKK
+550 LLEDVKK

>member
-1 MSSPTKI
+1 MTESTI
-8 SSKYFTNSKD
+8 TSKYFTNSKD
-18 NIIKDSLTGELLT
+18 EIIKDSLTGGLLS
-31 NPNIIY
+31 NPNLIY

-44 YDKTQL
+44 YDKSQL
-50 TSSNVRI
+50 NSNNVRL

-72 ITKGMLTCAVCG
+72 VSKGMLTCAVCG

-101 IYSDSGVI
+101 IYSDNGVI
-109 LIVKNYSGDVIN
+109 VIVKNYSGDVIN

-127 LYKNLGKKV
+127 IFKNNNKKV

-149 LNEKINEDSFNRRRG
+149 LNNEIEENSFNRRRG

-177 LANKGFL
+177 LAVQGYS
-184 FEEILTYGKNIVKSL
+184 FEELLNYGKNIVKSL

-211 PFSHVNSNEL
+211 PFSHINSNEL
-221 MNFDEFELG
+221 MKNDEFELG

-245 SVNDVI
+245 NVNDVI
-251 KIIFEKCFNIHIK
+251 KIIFEKCFNSNIK
-264 KENFD
+264 KESFD
-269 KMKDVVL
+269 KMKDVVF
-276 VVNNLGSLTQIEMN
+276 VVNNLGCLTLIEMN
-290 IIIKSLYDY
+290 IIIKSLFDY
-299 IYNLQDKKY
+299 VYNLKDKQY
-308 NVHRIIFGNI
+308 NVHRIIYGNI

-323 MRGFSITIM
+323 MRAFSITIM

-337 DFIEKNQNKII
+337 DFTDLNKNKIL

-353 KIERHCIWNIIKNP
+353 KVHRTCIWNIIKNP
-367 NEQYNTILKNQ
+367 NEQYNKVLKNQ
-378 ILYDKKEELKEQNPN
+378 ILFDKKPEIKEQNLN

-400 KNLFTYLQSKQE
+400 KNLFTFLQSKQE
-412 DLNTLDKKVGD
+412 ELNTLDKKVGD

-444 DFENNFKNS
+444 DFENDFKNS
-453 IMKIGEDIGA
+453 IKNIGEDIGA

-497 NGLFNGSDMISRV
+497 NSLFNGSEMISRV

-524 IPMSKLLLNCKN
+524 IPMSKLLLNCKS
-536 FDDVKK
+536 FDEVKK

-550 LLDDVKK
+550 LLEDVKK

>member
-1 MSSPTKI
+1 MTESTI
-8 SSKYFTNSKD
+8 TSKYFTNSKD
-18 NIIKDSLTGELLT
+18 EIIKDSLTGGLLS
-31 NPNIIY
+31 NPNLIY

-44 YDKTQL
+44 YDKSQL
-50 TSSNVRI
+50 NSNNVRL

-72 ITKGMLTCAVCG
+72 VSKGMLTCAVCG

-101 IYSDSGVI
+101 IYSDNGVI
-109 LIVKNYSGDVIN
+109 VIVKNYSGDVIN

-127 LYKNLGKKV
+127 IFKNNNKKV

-149 LNEKINEDSFNRRRG
+149 LNNEIEENSFNRRRG

-177 LANKGFL
+177 LAVQGYS
-184 FEEILTYGKNIVKSL
+184 FEELLNYGKNIVKSL

-211 PFSHVNSNEL
+211 PFSHINSNEL
-221 MNFDEFELG
+221 MKNDEFELG

-245 SVNDVI
+245 NVNDVI
-251 KIIFEKCFNIHIK
+251 KIIFEKCFNSNIK
-264 KENFD
+264 KESFD
-269 KMKDVVL
+269 KMKDVVF
-276 VVNNLGSLTQIEMN
+276 VVNNLGCLTLIEMN
-290 IIIKSLYDY
+290 IIIKSLFDY
-299 IYNLQDKKY
+299 VYNLKDKQY
-308 NVHRIIFGNI
+308 NVHRIIYGNI

-323 MRGFSITIM
+323 MRAFSITIM

-337 DFIEKNQNKII
+337 DFTNLNKNKIL

-353 KIERHCIWNIIKNP
+353 KVHRTCIWNIIKNP
-367 NEQYNTILKNQ
+367 NEQYNKVLKNQ
-378 ILYDKKEELKEQNPN
+378 ILFDKKPETKEQNLN

-400 KNLFTYLQSKQE
+400 KNLFTFLQSKQE
-412 DLNTLDKKVGD
+412 ELNTLDKKVGD

-444 DFENNFKNS
+444 DFENDFKNS
-453 IMKIGEDIGA
+453 IKNIGEDIGA

-497 NGLFNGSDMISRV
+497 NSLFNGSEMISRV

-524 IPMSKLLLNCKN
+524 IPMSKLLLNCKS
-536 FDDVKK
+536 FDEVKK

-550 LLDDVKK
+550 LLEDVKK

>member
-1 MSSPTKI
+1 MTESTI
-8 SSKYFTNSKD
+8 TSKYFTNSKD
-18 NIIKDSLTGELLT
+18 EIIKDSLTGGLLS
-31 NPNIIY
+31 NPNLIY

-44 YDKTQL
+44 YDKSQL
-50 TSSNVRI
+50 NSNNVRL

-72 ITKGMLTCAVCG
+72 VSKGMLTCAVCG

-101 IYSDSGVI
+101 IYSDNGVI
-109 LIVKNYSGDVIN
+109 VIVKNYSGDVIN

-127 LYKNLGKKV
+127 IFKNNNKKV

-149 LNEKINEDSFNRRRG
+149 LNNEIEENSFNRRRG

-177 LANKGFL
+177 LAVQGYS
-184 FEEILTYGKNIVKSL
+184 FEELLNYGKNIVKSL

-211 PFSHVNSNEL
+211 PFSHINSNEL
-221 MNFDEFELG
+221 MKNDEFELG

-245 SVNDVI
+245 NVNDVI
-251 KIIFEKCFNIHIK
+251 KIIFEKCFNSNIK
-264 KENFD
+264 KESFD
-269 KMKDVVL
+269 KMKDVVF
-276 VVNNLGSLTQIEMN
+276 VVNNLGCLTLIEMN
-290 IIIKSLYDY
+290 IIIKSLFDY
-299 IYNLQDKKY
+299 VYNLKDKQY
-308 NVHRIIFGNI
+308 NVHRIIYGNI

-323 MRGFSITIM
+323 MRAFSITIM

-337 DFIEKNQNKII
+337 DFTDLNKNKIL

-353 KIERHCIWNIIKNP
+353 KVHRTCIWNIIKNP
-367 NEQYNTILKNQ
+367 NEQYNKVLKNQ
-378 ILYDKKEELKEQNPN
+378 ILFDKKPETKEQNLN

-400 KNLFTYLQSKQE
+400 KNLFTFLQSKQE
-412 DLNTLDKKVGD
+412 ELNTLDKKVGD

-444 DFENNFKNS
+444 DFENDFKNS
-453 IMKIGEDIGA
+453 LKKIGEDIGA

-497 NGLFNGSDMISRV
+497 NSLFNGSEMISRV

-524 IPMSKLLLNCKN
+524 IPMSKLLLNCKS
-536 FDDVKK
+536 FDEVKK

-550 LLDDVKK
+550 LLEDVKK

>member
-1 MSSPTKI
+1 
-8 SSKYFTNSKD
+8 
-18 NIIKDSLTGELLT
+18 
-31 NPNIIY
+31 
-37 YPQYNFI
+37 
-44 YDKTQL
+44 
-50 TSSNVRI
+50 
-57 VCGGGSG
+57 
-64 HEPSHSGY
+64 
-72 ITKGMLTCAVCG
+72 
-84 DIFSSPSC
+84 
-92 KNIINAIEK
+92 
-101 IYSDSGVI
+101 
-109 LIVKNYSGDVIN
+109 
-121 FSLACE
+121 
-127 LYKNLGKKV
+127 
-136 DMIIVDDDISLVN
+136 MIIVDDDISLVN
-149 LNEKINEDSFNRRRG
+149 LNEKINEDCFNRRRG

-177 LANKGFL
+177 LANKGFT

-211 PFSHVNSNEL
+211 PFSHINSNEL

-251 KIIFEKCFNIHIK
+251 KIIFDKCFNTNIN
-264 KENFD
+264 KESFD
-269 KMKDVVL
+269 KMKDVVF

-299 IYNLQDKKY
+299 IYNLKDKKY
-308 NVHRIIFGNI
+308 NVHRIIYGNI

-323 MRGFSITIM
+323 MRAFSITIM

-337 DFIEKNQNKII
+337 DFTDLNKNKIL

-353 KIERHCIWNIIKNP
+353 KVHRTCIWNIIKNP
-367 NEQYNTILKNQ
+367 NEQYNKVLKNQ
-378 ILYDKKEELKEQNPN
+378 ILFDKKPEIKEQNLN

-400 KNLFTYLQSKQE
+400 KNLFTFLQSKQE
-412 DLNTLDKKVGD
+412 ELNTLDKKVGD

-444 DFENNFKNS
+444 DFENDFKNS
-453 IMKIGEDIGA
+453 IKNIGEDIGA

-497 NGLFNGSDMISRV
+497 NGLFNGSEMISRV

-524 IPMSKLLLNCKN
+524 IPMSKLLLNCKS
-536 FDDVKK
+536 FDEVKK

-550 LLDDVKK
+550 LLEDVKK

-585 WMNFIIEELSK
+585 WMSYLIEELSK

>member
-1 MSSPTKI
+1 MTESTI
-8 SSKYFTNSKD
+8 TSKYFTNSKD
-18 NIIKDSLTGELLT
+18 EIIKDSLTGGLLS
-31 NPNIIY
+31 NPNLIY

-44 YDKTQL
+44 YDKSQL
-50 TSSNVRI
+50 NSNNVRL

-72 ITKGMLTCAVCG
+72 VSKGMLTCAVCG

-101 IYSDSGVI
+101 IYSDNGVI
-109 LIVKNYSGDVIN
+109 VIVKNYSGDVIN

-127 LYKNLGKKV
+127 IFKNNNKKV

-149 LNEKINEDSFNRRRG
+149 LNNEIEENSFNRRRG

-177 LANKGFL
+177 LAVQGYS
-184 FEEILTYGKNIVKSL
+184 FEELLNYGKNIVKSL

-211 PFSHVNSNEL
+211 PFSHINSNEL
-221 MNFDEFELG
+221 MKNDEFELG

-245 SVNDVI
+245 NVNDVI
-251 KIIFEKCFNIHIK
+251 KIIFEKCFNSNIK
-264 KENFD
+264 KESFD
-269 KMKDVVL
+269 KMKDVVF
-276 VVNNLGSLTQIEMN
+276 VVNNLGCLTLIEMN
-290 IIIKSLYDY
+290 IIIKSLFDY
-299 IYNLQDKKY
+299 VYNLKDKQY
-308 NVHRIIFGNI
+308 NVHRIIYGNI

-323 MRGFSITIM
+323 MRAFSITIM

-337 DFIEKNQNKII
+337 DFTNLNKNKIL

-353 KIERHCIWNIIKNP
+353 KVHRTCIWNIIKNP
-367 NEQYNTILKNQ
+367 NEQYNKVLKNQ
-378 ILYDKKEELKEQNPN
+378 ILFDKKPETKEQNLN

-400 KNLFTYLQSKQE
+400 KNLFTFLQSKQE
-412 DLNTLDKKVGD
+412 ELNTLDKKVGD

-444 DFENNFKNS
+444 DFENDFKNS
-453 IMKIGEDIGA
+453 IKNIGEDIGA

-497 NGLFNGSDMISRV
+497 NSLFNGSEMISRV

-550 LLDDVKK
+550 LLEDVKK

>member
-1 MSSPTKI
+1 MTESTI
-8 SSKYFTNSKD
+8 TSKYFTNSKD
-18 NIIKDSLTGELLT
+18 EIIKDSLTGGLLS
-31 NPNIIY
+31 NPNLIY

-44 YDKTQL
+44 YDKSQL
-50 TSSNVRI
+50 NSNNVRL

-72 ITKGMLTCAVCG
+72 VSKGMLTCAVCG

-101 IYSDSGVI
+101 IYSDNGVI
-109 LIVKNYSGDVIN
+109 VIVKNYSGDVIN

-127 LYKNLGKKV
+127 IFKNNNKKV

-149 LNEKINEDSFNRRRG
+149 LNNEIEENSFNRRRG

-177 LANKGFL
+177 LAVQGYS
-184 FEEILTYGKNIVKSL
+184 FEELLNYGKNIVKSL

-211 PFSHVNSNEL
+211 PFSHINSNEL
-221 MNFDEFELG
+221 MKNDEFELG

-245 SVNDVI
+245 NVNDVI
-251 KIIFEKCFNIHIK
+251 KIIFEKCFNSNIK
-264 KENFD
+264 KESFD
-269 KMKDVVL
+269 KMKDVVF
-276 VVNNLGSLTQIEMN
+276 VVNNLGCLTLIEMN
-290 IIIKSLYDY
+290 IIIKSLFDY
-299 IYNLQDKKY
+299 VYNLKDKQY
-308 NVHRIIFGNI
+308 NVHRIIYGNI

-323 MRGFSITIM
+323 MRAFSITIM

-337 DFIEKNQNKII
+337 DFTDLNKNKIL

-353 KIERHCIWNIIKNP
+353 KVHRTCIWNIIKNP
-367 NEQYNTILKNQ
+367 NEQYNKVLKNQ
-378 ILYDKKEELKEQNPN
+378 ILFDKKPETKEQNLN

-400 KNLFTYLQSKQE
+400 KNLFTFLQSKQE
-412 DLNTLDKKVGD
+412 ELNTLDKKVGD

-444 DFENNFKNS
+444 DFENDFKNS
-453 IMKIGEDIGA
+453 IKNIGEDIGA

-497 NGLFNGSDMISRV
+497 NSLFNGSEMISRV

-524 IPMSKLLLNCKN
+524 IPMSKLLLNCKS
-536 FDDVKK
+536 FDEVKK

-550 LLDDVKK
+550 LLEDVKK

-585 WMNFIIEELSK
+585 WMSYLIEELSK

>member
-1 MSSPTKI
+1 MTESKI
-8 SSKYFTNSKD
+8 TSKYFTNSKD
-18 NIIKDSLTGELLT
+18 EIIKDSLTGGLLS
-31 NPNIIY
+31 NPNLIY

-44 YDKTQL
+44 YDKSQL
-50 TSSNVRI
+50 NSNNVRL

-72 ITKGMLTCAVCG
+72 VSKGMLTCAVCG

-101 IYSDSGVI
+101 IYSDNGVI
-109 LIVKNYSGDVIN
+109 VIVKNYSGDVIN

-127 LYKNLGKKV
+127 IFKNNNKKV

-149 LNEKINEDSFNRRRG
+149 LNNEIEENSFNRRRG

-177 LANKGFL
+177 LAVQGYS
-184 FEEILTYGKNIVKSL
+184 FEEILNYGKNIVKSL

-211 PFSHVNSNEL
+211 PFTHINSNEL
-221 MNFDEFELG
+221 MKNDEFELG

-245 SVNDVI
+245 NVNDVI
-251 KIIFEKCFNIHIK
+251 KIIFEKCFNSNIK
-264 KENFD
+264 KESFN
-269 KMKDVVL
+269 KMKDVVF
-276 VVNNLGSLTQIEMN
+276 VVNNLGCLTLIEMN
-290 IIIKSLYDY
+290 IIIKSLFDY
-299 IYNLQDKKY
+299 VYNLKDKQY
-308 NVHRIIFGNI
+308 NVHRIIYGNI

-323 MRGFSITIM
+323 MRAFSITIM

-337 DFIEKNQNKII
+337 DFTDLNKNKIL

-353 KIERHCIWNIIKNP
+353 KVHRTCIWNIIKNP
-367 NEQYNTILKNQ
+367 NEQYNKVLKNQ
-378 ILYDKKEELKEQNPN
+378 ILFDKKPEIKEQNLN

-400 KNLFTYLQSKQE
+400 KNLFTFLQSKQE
-412 DLNTLDKKVGD
+412 ELNTLDKKVGD

-444 DFENNFKNS
+444 DFENDFKNS
-453 IMKIGEDIGA
+453 IKNIGEDIGA

-497 NGLFNGSDMISRV
+497 NSLFNGSEMISRV

-524 IPMSKLLLNCKN
+524 IPMSKLLLNCKS
-536 FDDVKK
+536 FDEVKKLFNENINKLLEDVKK
-542 VFNENRNK
+542 S
-550 LLDDVKK
+550 
-557 LQSKRGR
+557 QSKRGR

-585 WMNFIIEELSK
+585 WMNFIIEELSN

>member
-1 MSSPTKI
+1 MTESKI
-8 SSKYFTNSKD
+8 TSKYFTNSKD
-18 NIIKDSLTGELLT
+18 EIIKDSLTGGLLS
-31 NPNIIY
+31 NPNLIY

-44 YDKTQL
+44 YDKSQL
-50 TSSNVRI
+50 NSNNVRL

-72 ITKGMLTCAVCG
+72 VSKGMLTCAVCG

-101 IYSDSGVI
+101 IYSDNGVI
-109 LIVKNYSGDVIN
+109 VIVKNYSGDVIN

-127 LYKNLGKKV
+127 IFKNNNKKV

-149 LNEKINEDSFNRRRG
+149 LNNEIEENSFNRRRG

-177 LANKGFL
+177 LAVQGYS
-184 FEEILTYGKNIVKSL
+184 FEEILNYGKNIVKSL

-211 PFSHVNSNEL
+211 PFTHINSNEL
-221 MNFDEFELG
+221 MKNDEFELG

-245 SVNDVI
+245 NVNDVI
-251 KIIFEKCFNIHIK
+251 KIIFEKCFNSNIK
-264 KENFD
+264 KEIFD
-269 KMKDVVL
+269 KMKDVVF
-276 VVNNLGSLTQIEMN
+276 VVNNLGCLTLIEMN
-290 IIIKSLYDY
+290 IIIKSLFDY
-299 IYNLQDKKY
+299 VYNLKDKQY
-308 NVHRIIFGNI
+308 NVHRIIYGNI

-323 MRGFSITIM
+323 MRAFSITIM

-337 DFIEKNQNKII
+337 EFTDLNKNKIL

-353 KIERHCIWNIIKNP
+353 KVHRTCIWNIIKNP
-367 NEQYNTILKNQ
+367 NEQYNKVLKNQ
-378 ILYDKKEELKEQNPN
+378 ILFDKKPEIKEQNLN

-400 KNLFTYLQSKQE
+400 KNLFTFLQSKQE
-412 DLNTLDKKVGD
+412 ELNTLDKKVGD

-444 DFENNFKNS
+444 DFENDFKNS
-453 IMKIGEDIGA
+453 IKNIGEDIGA

-497 NGLFNGSDMISRV
+497 NSLFNGSEMIRV

-524 IPMSKLLLNCKN
+524 IPMSKLLLNCKS
-536 FDDVKK
+536 FDEVKK

-550 LLDDVKK
+550 LLEDVKK

-564 SSYLDGQEVGFDEPG
+564 SSYLDGQEIGFDEPG

>member
-1 MSSPTKI
+1 MTESTI
-8 SSKYFTNSKD
+8 TSKYFTNSKD
-18 NIIKDSLTGELLT
+18 EIIKDSLTGGLLS
-31 NPNIIY
+31 NPNLIY

-44 YDKTQL
+44 YDKSQL
-50 TSSNVRI
+50 NSNNVRL

-72 ITKGMLTCAVCG
+72 VSKGMLTCAVCG

-101 IYSDSGVI
+101 IYSDNGVI
-109 LIVKNYSGDVIN
+109 VIVKNYSGDVIN

-127 LYKNLGKKV
+127 IFKNNNKKV

-149 LNEKINEDSFNRRRG
+149 LNNEIEENSFNRRRG

-177 LANKGFL
+177 LAVQGYS
-184 FEEILTYGKNIVKSL
+184 FEEILNYGKNIVKSL

-211 PFSHVNSNEL
+211 PFTHINSNEL
-221 MNFDEFELG
+221 MKNDEFELG

-245 SVNDVI
+245 NVNDVI
-251 KIIFEKCFNIHIK
+251 KIIFEKCFNSNIK
-264 KENFD
+264 KESFN
-269 KMKDVVL
+269 KMKDVVF
-276 VVNNLGSLTQIEMN
+276 VVNNLGCLTLIEMN
-290 IIIKSLYDY
+290 IIIKSLFDY
-299 IYNLQDKKY
+299 VYNLKDKQY
-308 NVHRIIFGNI
+308 NVHRIIYGNI

-323 MRGFSITIM
+323 MRAFSITIM

-337 DFIEKNQNKII
+337 EFTDLNKNKIL

-353 KIERHCIWNIIKNP
+353 KVHRTCIWNIIKNP
-367 NEQYNTILKNQ
+367 NEQYNKVLKNQ
-378 ILYDKKEELKEQNPN
+378 ILFDKKPEIKEQNLN

-400 KNLFTYLQSKQE
+400 KNLFTFLQSKQE
-412 DLNTLDKKVGD
+412 ELNTLDKKVGD

-444 DFENNFKNS
+444 DFENDFKNS
-453 IMKIGEDIGA
+453 IKNIGEDIGA

-497 NGLFNGSDMISRV
+497 NSLFNGSEMISRV

-524 IPMSKLLLNCKN
+524 IPMSKLLLNCKS
-536 FDDVKK
+536 FDEVKK

-550 LLDDVKK
+550 LLEDVKK